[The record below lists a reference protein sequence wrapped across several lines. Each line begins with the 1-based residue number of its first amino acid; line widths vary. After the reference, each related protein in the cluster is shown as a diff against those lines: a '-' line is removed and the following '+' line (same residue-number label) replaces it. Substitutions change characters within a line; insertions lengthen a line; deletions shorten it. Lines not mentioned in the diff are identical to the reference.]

1 MKKQLFNSIEKAAK
15 ATGNW
20 RDMAET
26 PALDERMPMT
36 TDHFMKMMA
45 LDDELIKELQLEIQA
60 LKLTINQLR
69 QRIKNE
75 I

>member
-1 MKKQLFNSIEKAAK
+1 MAALFDSIKQAAK

-26 PALDERMPMT
+26 PAKGERMPMT
-36 TDHFMKMMA
+36 ADHFMKMMA